1 MRHIFISIFIFL
13 KCLPL
18 FSQQV
23 TNIDLS
29 NGLTKGPIFNIR
41 QDETGFIWIANRFGV
56 DRFDGT
62 SMKNYPIDIISKDYI
77 PIGKTQVVMDKQQK
91 LWLYTDRGTIY
102 KYDEKKDN
110 FTSTYNLSS
119 YISSLCFDSENHI
132 WVGSKNSLVMVANVM
147 SKVDVLPKNEELHE
161 IVEFDKEHLLLT
173 CKNNIYLLEIKS
185 KKLIPLISS
194 TSLVKQGSSFET
206 SYYDKQ
212 NRCIWLGCSNNGIFI
227 YDLQQ
232 DKFFQIIDEQLKFH
246 PVLCMIELNDNFM
259 LAGTDGIGVCLINKK
274 TFVIEEYYN
283 QPGKG
288 NAVYD
293 IYKDS
298 SGKLWISTFG
308 EGVKVADLIQT
319 GFHTI
324 KYKDDNPN
332 SLCANTI
339 CSILEDSDHNIW
351 YGTNNGVNL
360 WQRDKGQWSTFLKS
374 KNILTLFED
383 SSHKIWVGTY
393 SSGVYVLSK
402 QGQILEHYIASND
415 STGLGTNFIYTIQE
429 DSEGNIW
436 FGGRRGEV
444 CKLDKSKGIFRRIS
458 ISQANHI
465 IPKDRNTMLISTGN
479 GVYKVDIHSMKTIP
493 FPINEQLKS
502 KYIGDMHLEGDSI
515 LWMASYGNGI
525 NRYNLKTNSLKAYTK
540 EEAGL
545 SSNIIYSLLVDN
557 DRRLWFCSDNG
568 LGYIDLI
575 QGALTNFSAADGISD
590 IIFRQI
596 SRTKTHDGF
605 LYFGSV
611 NGVTYFK
618 PKDIV
623 KRESKGKL
631 FLQEFRLFNKVIHAD
646 EENSPLKDAIN
657 NLSKIT
663 LNYRQHSFSVNFV
676 NINYSIGEEKKYMWR
691 LRGVDS
697 DWIGPSKEQTA
708 NYTNI
713 IPGDYLFEVKALDG
727 NNRILDHRE
736 LKITITPPFWE
747 TVWARMIMVVL
758 LAGFIYWL
766 YNYISQRVR
775 ERQTKDKIDFFI
787 STIHDIRTPLTL
799 VNSPIEEL
807 KAEIEPTPKSEYL
820 LGLITANIKKLNG
833 MFSQLLDFQKAYEKQ
848 DKLSLKE
855 IDVKVFLTNK
865 VKSWQSIAA
874 NRKQK
879 LHLDIPNADIYEWFD
894 TNKMDKIVDNLISN
908 AIKYTPDGGEI
919 CVTLYSEPQY
929 WKVKVSD
936 TGIGIS
942 RKDQKNLFHRFY
954 RGKNAINS
962 SVGGSGLGLLLI
974 KQYVAL
980 HEGSIGVN
988 SVENKGSEFYVQ
1000 FKHGKEHFDKT
1011 FLVDDDFEIKEYK
1024 EEVDF
1029 DKRKTRILIVED
1041 EPELRSYLKN
1051 SLSNSYNVVA
1061 ASDGAEAW
1069 DIISKYNPDMVVS
1082 DLQMPVM
1089 DGFELCAKIKSSF
1102 ETSHIPVILLTVVN
1116 EKSFVEKG
1124 FTIGAD
1130 DYINKPFDLSL
1141 LKIKIDS
1148 IIQNRKLLRL
1158 KFIGINKTTNEK
1170 GEEDNQLN
1178 SEFIQKA
1185 TFIIEANMENPLFS
1199 ITNLSKQ
1206 LGLSRTVLYAKF
1218 NSVTGCTPNEF
1229 IKVLRMNKAIEYFR
1243 EGKYSINEIS
1253 LKVGFDEP
1261 AYFSTCFKKIY
1272 GKTPS
1277 AFIEENL
1284 K

>member
-13 KCLPL
+13 TCLSA
-18 FSQQV
+18 FSQQI

-41 QDETGFIWIANRFGV
+41 QDKKGFIWIANRFGV

-62 SMKNYPIDIISKDYI
+62 SIKNYPIDIIHKDYI
-77 PIGKTQVVMDKQQK
+77 PIGKTQVIMDKKQK

-102 KYDEKKDN
+102 KYNEKKDN
-110 FTSTYNLSS
+110 FTSVHDLNTYIN
-119 YISSLCFDSENHI
+119 SLCFDSENRI
-132 WVGSKNSLVMVANVM
+132 WVSSKHSLGIITDTLCPI
-147 SKVDVLPKNEELHE
+147 DVLPEKEELYK
-161 IVEFDKEHLLLT
+161 IVEFNKEHLLLT
-173 CKNNIYLLEIKS
+173 CKYNVYLFETIS
-185 KKLIPLISS
+185 KKLIPLIPPA
-194 TSLVKQGSSFET
+194 SLAKQGINVET

-212 NRCIWLGCSNNGIFI
+212 NKRIWLGCSNNGIFI

-232 DKFFQIIDEQLKFH
+232 DKFLQTIDEQLKFH
-246 PVLCMIELNDNFM
+246 PVLCMIELDDKYM
-259 LAGTDGIGVCLINKK
+259 LAGTDGVGVCLINKN
-274 TFVIEEYYN
+274 TLMIEECYN
-283 QPGKG
+283 QQGKG
-288 NAVYD
+288 NAIYD

-308 EGVKVADLIQT
+308 EGIKVADLMQT

-324 KYKDDNPN
+324 KYKENNPN

-351 YGTNNGVNL
+351 YGTNNGISL
-360 WQRDKGQWSTFLKS
+360 WKREKGQWLTLLKS

-383 SSHKIWVGTY
+383 SYHKIWVGTY
-393 SSGVYVLSK
+393 SSGVYVLNK
-402 QGQILEHYIASND
+402 EGDILEHYIASNG
-415 STGLGTNFIYTIQE
+415 SNGLGSNFIYAIQE
-429 DSEGNIW
+429 DPEGNIW
-436 FGGRRGEV
+436 LGGRRGEV
-444 CKLDKSKGIFRRIS
+444 CKLNIS
-458 ISQANHI
+458 TKTFTKISVPQANHI
-465 IPKDRNTMLISTGN
+465 ISKDKNTMLISTGS
-479 GVYKVDIHSMKTIP
+479 GICKVDIHSLKTLP
-493 FPINEQLKS
+493 FPVNKQLKS
-502 KYIGDMHLEGDSI
+502 KYIGDMFLEGDSV

-525 NRYNLKTNSLKAYTK
+525 NRYNLKTKTLKTYTK
-540 EEAGL
+540 ENGL

-568 LGYIDLI
+568 LGYIDLNKGTLI
-575 QGALTNFSAADGISD
+575 NFSAADGISD

-596 SRTKTHDGF
+596 SRTKTHDGY
-605 LYFGSV
+605 LYFGSA

-618 PKDIV
+618 PGDIA

-631 FLQEFRLFNKVIHAD
+631 LLQEFRLFNKVIHAD
-646 EENSPLKDAIN
+646 EENSPLKDAVD
-657 NLSKIT
+657 NLSEIT
-663 LNYRQHSFSVNFV
+663 LNYRQHSFSINFV
-676 NINYSIGEEKKYMWR
+676 NLNYLIGEEKKYMWK
-691 LRGVDS
+691 LEGLDS
-697 DWIGPSKEQTA
+697 EWVGPSKENTA

-713 IPGDYLFEVKALDG
+713 IPGNYLFKVKALDG
-727 NNRILDHRE
+727 NNHILDRRE

-747 TVWARMIMVVL
+747 TVWARIIILGL
-758 LAGFIYWL
+758 LTGFIYWL
-766 YNYISQRVR
+766 YNYISQRIR
-775 ERQTKDKIDFFI
+775 EKQAKDKIDFFI

-799 VNSPIEEL
+799 INSPIDEL
-807 KAEIEPTPKSEYL
+807 KAEIESTPKSEYL
-820 LGLITANIKKLNG
+820 LGLITANIKKLND
-833 MFSQLLDFQKAYEKQ
+833 MFSQLLDFQKAYEKE

-855 IDVKVFLTNK
+855 VDVKVFLTNK
-865 VKSWQSIAA
+865 VNSWQSAA
-874 NRKQK
+874 INKRQK
-879 LHLDIPNADIYEWFD
+879 LYLDMPKTEIYEWFD
-894 TNKMDKIVDNLISN
+894 TKIMDKIVDNLISN
-908 AIKYTPDGGEI
+908 AIKYTPVEGQI
-919 CVTLYSEPQY
+919 HITLCNEPQY
-929 WKVKVSD
+929 WEIKVSD

-942 RKDQKNLFHRFY
+942 PKDQKNLFHRFY

-962 SVGGSGLGLLLI
+962 GTGGSGLGLLLI
-974 KQYVAL
+974 KQYVTL
-980 HEGSIGVN
+980 HKGKIGMN

-1000 FKHGKEHFDKT
+1000 FKHGNEHFDKT
-1011 FLVDDDFEIKEYK
+1011 FLVDNVSELKEY
-1024 EEVDF
+1024 EEEANL
-1029 DKRKTRILIVED
+1029 DKRKTRILVVED
-1041 EPELRSYLKN
+1041 ELDLRIYLKN
-1051 SLSNSYNVVA
+1051 SLSHSYNVA
-1061 ASDGAEAW
+1061 IASNGAEAW
-1069 DIISKYNPDMVVS
+1069 EAIKKYNPDMVIS

-1116 EKSFVEKG
+1116 EKDFIEKG

-1130 DYINKPFDLSL
+1130 DYISKPFDLSL

-1158 KFIGINKTTNEK
+1158 KFIGINKTAGEK
-1170 GEEDNQLN
+1170 EEEDNQLN

-1185 TFIIEANMENPLFS
+1185 TLIIEDNMENPLFS

-1218 NSVTGCTPNEF
+1218 NSITGYTPNEF

-1243 EGKYSINEIS
+1243 EGKYSINEVS